1 MVSLLFVPNQSVH
14 TRYVSPKP
22 FKKRVFGGQKKRK
35 KEVTKKNKKT
45 ARRRGY
51 KRNYDIVTF
60 VMKYLDDMHF
70 LILYLTRF
78 NHTHTHT
85 HTHMPTLKHPRTPL
99 HMCDSQDDKLS
110 LFP

>member
-70 LILYLTRF
+70 LILDRTRF
-78 NHTHTHT
+78 NHTH
-85 HTHMPTLKHPRTPL
+85 KH
-99 HMCDSQDDKLS
+99 
-110 LFP
+110 